1 MTEPVYL
8 EKAPKKRSKK
18 RRRQRR
24 PPEGTAERLGLDGAT
39 NTIEVLDTGDSDQ
52 IKVTVK

>member
-1 MTEPVYL
+1 MTDTHL

-18 RRRQRR
+18 RRKRR
-24 PPEGTAERLGLDGAT
+24 RAPEEVEDRFGDDGAD
-39 NTIEVLDTGDSDQ
+39 NPIEVLDTGDPDQ

>member
-1 MTEPVYL
+1 MTDTHL

-24 PPEGTAERLGLDGAT
+24 PPEEVEDRFGDDGAD
-39 NTIEVLDTGDSDQ
+39 NPIEVLEIGDPDQ
-52 IKVTVK
+52 VKVTVK